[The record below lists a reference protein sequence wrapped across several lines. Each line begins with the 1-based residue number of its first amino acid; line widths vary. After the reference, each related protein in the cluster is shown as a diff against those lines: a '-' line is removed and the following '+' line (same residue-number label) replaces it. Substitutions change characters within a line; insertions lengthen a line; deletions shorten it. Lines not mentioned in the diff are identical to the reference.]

1 VERHNDPRWRR
12 VATLALTET
21 VSWGVLYY
29 AFSALVVPMEQELS
43 ATRGEISLAFSVAVV
58 LRALASPLAGL
69 WVDRGGVRSLMT
81 TGSIAGVLL
90 TLAWSSVGSLLQ
102 LYVVFAGIG
111 VVTAMVLYE
120 PAFAAVARWMR
131 GDERATA
138 VLWITIAAGFAST
151 IFLPVAATLTDAF
164 GWRGALRWLAVV
176 VLFLTVVPH
185 ALLTEPS
192 EPEGA
197 SDPDGPGPR
206 GEDPGPAQ
214 PRWGRWRRR
223 RPSRA
228 PQRRRGTGPEVSI
241 PTRAALRD
249 PTFRWITLTFV
260 CGRIP
265 IVAVSTHLPALL
277 VERGETA
284 TIAATIAGG
293 IGALSVTGRIV
304 LTVASRWTSLETL
317 LASLYAVQAGAV
329 LVLAFVP
336 GRVAVLAFVVAFGL
350 GFGATTITKPVMV
363 AERYGPRSYG
373 AIAGIIA
380 AVTTAGEAA
389 SPVLVGWSRDLSGI
403 YRPSLVALA
412 VVLAVGVY
420 AAQRC
425 ATAPPPL
432 LPTGDGL
439 RA

>member
-1 VERHNDPRWRR
+1 VRRRDDPRWRR
-12 VATLALTET
+12 VGVLALTET

-29 AFSALVVPMEQELS
+29 TFSALVVPMEQELA

-58 LRALASPLAGL
+58 FRALASPLAGV
-69 WVDRGGVRSLMT
+69 WVDRGGIRSLLT
-81 TGSIAGVLL
+81 VGSAGGVLL
-90 TLAWSSVGSLLQ
+90 TLAWSAVGGLWQ
-102 LYVVFAGIG
+102 LYLVFAGIG

-131 GDERATA
+131 GEERATA

-164 GWRGALRWLAVV
+164 GWREALRWLAVV
-176 VLFLTVVPH
+176 VFVLTLVPH
-185 ALLTEPS
+185 ALLTEPKPAEAAAVRS
-192 EPEGA
+192 PE
-197 SDPDGPGPR
+197 
-206 GEDPGPAQ
+206 
-214 PRWGRWRRR
+214 RRR
-223 RPSRA
+223 RWLPGRQREQA
-228 PQRRRGTGPEVSI
+228 PKRRLGPEVSI
-241 PTRAALRD
+241 PTRVALRD

-277 VERGETA
+277 VERGESATA
-284 TIAATIAGG
+284 AATIAGA

-304 LTVASRWTSLETL
+304 LTVAARWVSFEHL
-317 LASLYAVQAGAV
+317 LASLYAVQAVAV
-329 LVLAFVP
+329 LVLAYLP
-336 GRVAVLAFVVAFGL
+336 GRAAVFAFVVAFGI

-363 AERYGPRSYG
+363 AERYGPASYG

-389 SPVLVGWSRDLSGI
+389 SPVLVGWSRDVAGL

-412 VVLAVGVY
+412 VVLAVGVH
-420 AAQRC
+420 AAHRC
-425 ATAPPPL
+425 AIAPPPL
-432 LPTGDGL
+432 AGTGGSE
-439 RA
+439 RT